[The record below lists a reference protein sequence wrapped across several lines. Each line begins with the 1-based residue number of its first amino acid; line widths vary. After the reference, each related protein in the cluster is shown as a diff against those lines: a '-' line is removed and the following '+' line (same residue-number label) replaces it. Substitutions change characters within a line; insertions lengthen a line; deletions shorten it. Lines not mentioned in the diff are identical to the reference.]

1 MLPKEGE
8 CVHFGNGL
16 QLLTILRPAGQ
27 IFIEAT
33 GKMREFVTPL
43 SHLLL
48 YNVTDYKF
56 LK

>member
-48 YNVTDYKF
+48 YNVINYKF